1 MGIRFRTFKYRLTK
15 KYILPF
21 KNDPEKLK
29 KPPPIYPFIQE
40 DHWRQF
46 VKDRLSEHFN
56 EYRKVQKSRRDKHI
70 YNHYLGRKGYAR
82 FEQDILQAE
91 GGIGRVDRSVL
102 WKKAREKKGKF
113 NKITEPVINMIDELL
128 ENAKEIGLPP
138 PGPNDILGQAL
149 GKPDHPGRV
158 VGQDRLVRPSSYFH
172 QPSDDMKKIKEE
184 IWEMVRKE
192 MEDAATR
199 QVMSPPTPHSDMG
212 SNNMRQQLVLQP
224 VVAEKPMFKMI
235 EEPQPPEPPV
245 KHKVIKCKLAVER
258 KGNVVATGTLIEE
271 KGSNRLVVINVAHK
285 PDARFPFPNPYG
297 IINVGDAIGFELD
310 WPTSLVILETEHP
323 QVLDKGKK
331 KIVKTPIIRK
341 SKPQN
346 HSVIKNFQKF
356 VDGCLGLST
365 PQIEKRAQLLSKRLM
380 ECQDAKY
387 VFIPYNPDF
396 HWVLVV
402 IEPRKM
408 IVHYLDPMHH
418 KPCEDLKDI
427 VNMAL
432 RISAKKTSKRE
443 PSWQLVQCPR
453 QEGGFE
459 CGYFVMRFIKEII
472 FDPTIIASKFG
483 DKKTYSQVEF
493 DEIRG
498 EWATFVL
505 QLIMNHVD
513 AS

>member
-1 MGIRFRTFKYRLTK
+1 MDQEEEEMPKVKHRGSTLKPEIAKNRSKGIKLNIEYNSLGSHIGENSVQLSSYLGTITRTHVPIIVESWRKVPKETK
-15 KYILPF
+15 
-21 KNDPEKLK
+21 EKLWDL
-29 KPPPIYPFIQE
+29 IT
-40 DHWRQF
+40 
-46 VKDRLSEHFN
+46 
-56 EYRKVQKSRRDKHI
+56 RR
-70 YNHYLGRKGYAR
+70 
-82 FEQDILQAE
+82 
-91 GGIGRVDRSVL
+91 GIGRVDRSVL

-113 NKITEPVINMIDELL
+113 NKITSQ
-128 ENAKEIGLPP
+128 NAKEIGLPP

-199 QVMSPPTPHSDMG
+199 QVMSPPHPI
-212 SNNMRQQLVLQP
+212 L
-224 VVAEKPMFKMI
+224 I
-235 EEPQPPEPPV
+235 W
-245 KHKVIKCKLAVER
+245 VIKCKLAVER

-285 PDARFPFPNPYG
+285 PDARLPFPNPYG
-297 IINVGDAIGFELD
+297 IINVGDAIGFELH

-356 VDGCLGLST
+356 VDGCL
-365 PQIEKRAQLLSKRLM
+365 
-380 ECQDAKY
+380 
-387 VFIPYNPDF
+387 
-396 HWVLVV
+396 V

-427 VNMAL
+427 
-432 RISAKKTSKRE
+432 
-443 PSWQLVQCPR
+443 CPR

>member
-1 MGIRFRTFKYRLTK
+1 MDQEEEEMPKVKHRGSTLKPEIAKNRSKGIKLKIEYNSLGSHIGENSVELSSYLGTITRTHVPIIVESWRKVPKETK
-15 KYILPF
+15 
-21 KNDPEKLK
+21 EKLWDL
-29 KPPPIYPFIQE
+29 IT
-40 DHWRQF
+40 
-46 VKDRLSEHFN
+46 

-82 FEQDILQAE
+82 FEQD
-91 GGIGRVDRSVL
+91 
-102 WKKAREKKGKF
+102 
-113 NKITEPVINMIDELL
+113 IDELL

-245 KHKVIKCKLAVER
+245 KHKVIKCKLAVKR

-387 VFIPYNPDF
+387 VSY
-396 HWVLVV
+396 LTTLM

-459 CGYFVMRFIKEII
+459 CGYFVMR
-472 FDPTIIASKFG
+472 S
-483 DKKTYSQVEF
+483 
-493 DEIRG
+493 
-498 EWATFVL
+498 
-505 QLIMNHVD
+505 
-513 AS
+513 

>member
-1 MGIRFRTFKYRLTK
+1 M
-15 KYILPF
+15 
-21 KNDPEKLK
+21 DPEEEEMPKVKHRGSTLKPEIAKNRSKGIKLK
-29 KPPPIYPFIQE
+29 IEYNSLGSHIGENSVELSSYLGTITRTHVPIIVE
-40 DHWRQF
+40 SW
-46 VKDRLSEHFN
+46 
-56 EYRKVQKSRRDKHI
+56 RKVPKETKEKLWDLI
-70 YNHYLGRKGYAR
+70 T
-82 FEQDILQAE
+82 LQAE
-91 GGIGRVDRSVL
+91 GSIGRVDKSVL

-128 ENAKEIGLPP
+128 ENAKETGLPP

-199 QVMSPPTPHSDMG
+199 QVMSPPH
-212 SNNMRQQLVLQP
+212 LIL
-224 VVAEKPMFKMI
+224 I
-235 EEPQPPEPPV
+235 W
-245 KHKVIKCKLAVER
+245 VIKCKLAVER

-285 PDARFPFPNPYG
+285 PDARLPFPNPYE

-346 HSVIKNFQKF
+346 HSLIKNFQKF
-356 VDGCLGLST
+356 VDGCL
-365 PQIEKRAQLLSKRLM
+365 
-380 ECQDAKY
+380 
-387 VFIPYNPDF
+387 
-396 HWVLVV
+396 V

-418 KPCEDLKDI
+418 KPCENLKDI

-472 FDPTIIASKFG
+472 FYPTIIASKFG
-483 DKKTYSQVEF
+483 GKKTYSQVEF

>member
-1 MGIRFRTFKYRLTK
+1 M
-15 KYILPF
+15 
-21 KNDPEKLK
+21 DPEEKETPKVKHRGSTLKLEIAKNRSKGIKLK
-29 KPPPIYPFIQE
+29 IEYNSLGSHIGENSVELSSYLGTITRTHVPIIIE
-40 DHWRQF
+40 SW
-46 VKDRLSEHFN
+46 
-56 EYRKVQKSRRDKHI
+56 RKVPKETKEKLWDLI
-70 YNHYLGRKGYAR
+70 M
-82 FEQDILQAE
+82 LQAE

-113 NKITEPVINMIDELL
+113 NKITELVINMIDELL
-128 ENAKEIGLPP
+128 EKAKETGLPP
-138 PGPNDILGQAL
+138 PGPNDILCQAL
-149 GKPDHPGRV
+149 DKLDHPRCV

-199 QVMSPPTPHSDMG
+199 QVMSPPTHHSDMG

-235 EEPQPPEPPV
+235 EEPQPPEPPL

-258 KGNVVATGTLIEE
+258 KGNVVAT
-271 KGSNRLVVINVAHK
+271 
-285 PDARFPFPNPYG
+285 DAGLPFPNPYE

-310 WPTSLVILETEHP
+310 WPTSLVIIKTEHP

-346 HSVIKNFQKF
+346 HSIIKNFQKF
-356 VDGCLGLST
+356 VDGCLGFST

-380 ECQDAKY
+380 EFQDAKY

-427 VNMAL
+427 VNM
-432 RISAKKTSKRE
+432 
-443 PSWQLVQCPR
+443 
-453 QEGGFE
+453 
-459 CGYFVMRFIKEII
+459 
-472 FDPTIIASKFG
+472 
-483 DKKTYSQVEF
+483 
-493 DEIRG
+493 
-498 EWATFVL
+498 
-505 QLIMNHVD
+505 
-513 AS
+513 